1 MSSWSPRKT
10 SRSAL
15 ADRFCREVNTNLVE
29 LDPVDRLCFGLVV
42 GHEREF
48 GYFSLDELQNIR
60 GPLGHQV
67 DRDLYFKPKPVSQCH

>member
-1 MSSWSPRKT
+1 MSGCSPSET

-15 ADRFCREVNTNLVE
+15 ADRFRREANTNLVE

-60 GPLGHQV
+60 GPLGLQV
-67 DRDLYFKPKPVSQCH
+67 ERDLYFKPKPVSQCH